1 MYVNTSVIKYFSH
14 KFTVRYKSQDMTS
27 EYKIEIQNQEIT
39 PRLIGTLLWVI
50 STLTSSYPN
59 RTYTIKCHIKT
70 SSLTSLPQ
78 NLMRAPYQSNNTS
91 YAKIKQLTIQ
101 FQ

>member
-1 MYVNTSVIKYFSH
+1 
-14 KFTVRYKSQDMTS
+14 MTS
-27 EYKIEIQNQEIT
+27 EYEIETQSQELT

-91 YAKIKQLTIQ
+91 YAKIKQLAIQ
-101 FQ
+101 FQWTITSIRVYNIQSDSVPIALFY